1 MLKQRIITALI
12 LAPLA
17 VWGIFG
23 LATPGFSWFIGA
35 VVVLAAWEW
44 ANLSGWQAQW
54 QRIAYGALV
63 AGLLALSQGVT
74 PELILIPALIW
85 WLVAFGLVISYP
97 ESAGLWRNSWVRAL
111 MGLLILIPTWNGL
124 VILHQSVLADSRGI
138 AGVWVIL
145 YVFCVVWLADIGA
158 YFAGRAWGR
167 KKLAPKVSPGK
178 SWAGVYGGLAAVTL
192 LALAVGLWLD
202 WEGLRLLGF
211 IGLTLATA
219 MVSVV
224 GDLCESMVKRY
235 RGLKDSSQLLPG
247 HGGILDRVDS
257 ITAAVPVF
265 TMLALWSGWLV

>member
-23 LATPGFSWFIGA
+23 LATPGFAWFIGA
-35 VVVLAAWEW
+35 IVVLAAWEW

-54 QRIAYGALV
+54 QRIAYGAV
-63 AGLLALSQGVT
+63 VGGLLVLTYGSS
-74 PELILIPALIW
+74 ELVLLPALAW
-85 WLVAFGLVISYP
+85 WLVAFALVLTYP
-97 ESAGLWRNSWVRAL
+97 TSAHLWRNPWVRAL
-111 MGLLILIPTWNGL
+111 MGLLILVPTWNGL
-124 VILHQSVLADSRGI
+124 VILHQAALVGPQEI

-145 YVFCVVWLADIGA
+145 YVFCVVWVADIGA
-158 YFAGRAWGR
+158 YFAGRAWGK
-167 KKLAPKVSPGK
+167 KKLAPRVSPGK
-178 SWAGVYGGLAAVTL
+178 SWAGVYGGLAAVAA

-202 WEGLRLLGF
+202 WSGARLAGLVA
-211 IGLTLATA
+211 LTLVTA
-219 MVSVV
+219 LVSVV
-224 GDLCESMVKRY
+224 GDLCESMVKRF

-265 TMLALWSGWLV
+265 TLLAFWLGWLA